1 MGSKNS
7 KISLKKNSDIP
18 AAVAFLAPTF
28 LLIICVTFIPI
39 ILAFRNSFHATTYA
53 QVGEFVGL
61 KNYYTVFKDG
71 GLKNILNSV
80 EYVVMSLL
88 LVMPLGVCLGTLLN
102 RKVKGTVLFRTLIII
117 PWVLSQTVTAM
128 LFRWILNGSYG
139 PITYLIYQLTGN
151 KVDLLSSEI
160 TAKLVV
166 VFANVWNTLPVVI
179 ILTIA
184 ALQTVPPELREA
196 AMMDGAT
203 NWQIY
208 TKITLPVIRP
218 TLTTALVMQSIEYF
232 NMVTLIFVLTAGGPF
247 DSTQTLSVAAYQN
260 GFSYWH
266 MDIAAAFS
274 VIIFICNIAFSAVY
288 VRLLKSTED

>member
-1 MGSKNS
+1 MG
-7 KISLKKNSDIP
+7 KKNSGIRLKCSPDLP
-18 AAVAFLAPTF
+18 VAAAFLAPTF
-28 LLIICVTFIPI
+28 LLIVFVTFVPI
-39 ILAFRNSFHATTYA
+39 VLAFRNSFHATTYA
-53 QVGEFVGL
+53 QVGEFIGF
-61 KNYYTVFKDG
+61 KNYISVFKND

-80 EYVVMSLL
+80 EYVVLSLL
-88 LVMPLGVCLGTLLN
+88 LVMPLGICLGTLLN

-128 LFRWILNGSYG
+128 LWRWILNGSYG
-139 PITYLIYQLTGN
+139 PITYLVYQLTGN
-151 KVDLLSSEI
+151 KMDLLSSAL

-196 AMMDGAT
+196 AVMDGAT
-203 NWQIY
+203 DWQVY

-218 TLTTALVMQSIEYF
+218 TLITALVMQSIEYF

-247 DSTQTLSVAAYQN
+247 NSTQTLSVAAYQN

-288 VRLLKSTED
+288 VKLLKSAEA